1 MNEGINNE
9 NLIEKTIKEIKAIEN
24 EVSVMGGNDYE
35 IPALEKLIES
45 IRNEELSPKEA
56 LNQAEKIR
64 DSKQNYH

>member
-9 NLIEKTIKEIKAIEN
+9 NLIEKTIKAIEN

>member
-1 MNEGINNE
+1 
-9 NLIEKTIKEIKAIEN
+9 
-24 EVSVMGGNDYE
+24 MGGNDYE